1 MMNSNIISGDILD
14 NALKGLLSDE
24 KLRSST
30 LRSSIGSSDL
40 ESFFN
45 TAPAISEVEEE
56 EAFEDFWEEETT
68 VQVTKLQTVLSGG
81 KLSSSCSTL
90 PLDETNLKTVIIE
103 ETNSD
108 DTTVEWT
115 KEVLQDTANITDEE
129 TLEWE
134 DGEFSDARHTLENDM
149 DEETI
154 MYVPE
159 KKRKL
164 GENHNNYPESKR
176 LNGSKQLQREI
187 LLSTQGKY
195 MKESNIL
202 AGNATINQQQGNILL
217 NTKEQFMKKLN
228 TLAGNVTIKQLQRV
242 SYSTPRGST

>member
-1 MMNSNIISGDILD
+1 M
-14 NALKGLLSDE
+14 
-24 KLRSST
+24 
-30 LRSSIGSSDL
+30 
-40 ESFFN
+40 
-45 TAPAISEVEEE
+45 
-56 EAFEDFWEEETT
+56 
-68 VQVTKLQTVLSGG
+68 
-81 KLSSSCSTL
+81 
-90 PLDETNLKTVIIE
+90 
-103 ETNSD
+103 
-108 DTTVEWT
+108 
-115 KEVLQDTANITDEE
+115 
-129 TLEWE
+129 
-134 DGEFSDARHTLENDM
+134 EFSEARHSLENDK

-154 MYVPE
+154 MYVLE

-164 GENHNNYPESKR
+164 GENHNIYPESKR

-228 TLAGNVTIKQLQRV
+228 TLAGNVTIKQLQKV